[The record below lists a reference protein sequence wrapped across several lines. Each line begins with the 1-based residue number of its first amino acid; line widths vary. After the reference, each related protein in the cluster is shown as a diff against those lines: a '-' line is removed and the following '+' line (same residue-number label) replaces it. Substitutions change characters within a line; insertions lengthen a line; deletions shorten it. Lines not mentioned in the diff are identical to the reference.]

1 VQSFIFTSLSGWSL
15 VVLTGISVSLALA
28 FRRQL
33 RDPKFRLRW
42 EKGRIFLKRMR
53 PHYWLGYAIAGIT
66 LVHAALALSSGWA
79 KGANILGLML
89 AGLGMFLVFAQIL
102 LGRTLRRPHTPN
114 RRQLRGLHLVLM
126 FIIVT
131 LGVGHIL
138 LDSSTLHSLLR

>member
-1 VQSFIFTSLSGWSL
+1 MQSFIFTSLSGWSL
-15 VVLTGISVSLALA
+15 VVLTGISVCLALL

-102 LGRTLRRPHTPN
+102 LGRTLRRPRTPN